1 MSTFRPVDP
10 AAFRAFEHAGW
21 DGIVDEY
28 DAAFR
33 TLTPQTIDPLL
44 DAAGVG
50 PGVRVL
56 DEATGPGYV
65 AAVAAA
71 RGAAVTAGDFS
82 AAMVAETRRRHPELD
97 VRVADAEALPF
108 ADGAF
113 DAVIMN
119 FGVLHL
125 AQPDLAFAEAH
136 RVLRPGGRFA
146 FTVWTAPEV
155 SVGFGMVLRA
165 VQAHGTTDVPL
176 PPGPPLFRFS
186 EAGECRRSLEAV
198 GFADVDTVT
207 LPLVWRFPDPDAVF
221 EAMQRG
227 TVRNAGLLRAQTP
240 AALEAIR
247 AAVRIEAASYA
258 TESGVDVPMGA
269 ALTSGRKTGTSER
282 AGR

>member
-1 MSTFRPVDP
+1 MSAPRPVDP

-21 DGIVDEY
+21 DGIVDDY

-44 DAAGVG
+44 DAVGVG

-65 AAVAAA
+65 AAAAAA

-82 AAMVAETRRRHPELD
+82 AAMVAEARRRHPELD
-97 VRVADAEALPF
+97 VREADAEALPF
-108 ADGAF
+108 ADSDF
-113 DAVIMN
+113 DAVVMN

-125 AQPDLAFAEAH
+125 AQPDRAFAEAH

-146 FTVWTAPEV
+146 FTVWAAPEV
-155 SVGFGMVLRA
+155 SVGLGMLLRA
-165 VQAHGTTDVPL
+165 VQVYGTTDVPL

-186 EAGECRRSLEAV
+186 DAGECRRALEAV
-198 GFADVDTVT
+198 GFGGVDTVT

-221 EAMQRG
+221 EALRRG

-240 AALEAIR
+240 AALAAIR
-247 AAVRIEAASYA
+247 AAVRAEAATYE
-258 TESGVDVPMGA
+258 TGGGVAVPMGA
-269 ALTSGRKTGTSER
+269 VLTSGRKPGTGER

>member
-1 MSTFRPVDP
+1 MSGPHPVDP

-21 DGIVDEY
+21 DGIVEEY

-33 TLTPQTIDPLL
+33 TLTPQTVGPLL

-50 PGVRVL
+50 PGTRVL

-65 AAVAAA
+65 AAAAAA
-71 RGAAVTAGDFS
+71 RGAVVTAGDFS
-82 AAMVAETRRRHPELD
+82 AAMVAGVRRRHPGLD
-97 VRVADAEALPF
+97 VREADAEALPF
-108 ADGAF
+108 GEGTF
-113 DAVIMN
+113 DAVVMN

-125 AQPDLAFAEAH
+125 AQPDQAFAEAH

-146 FTVWTAPEV
+146 FTVWAGPEV

-186 EAGECRRSLEAV
+186 DAGECRRSLEAV
-198 GFADVDTVT
+198 GFAGVETVT

-221 EAMQRG
+221 EALQRG
-227 TVRNAGLLRAQTP
+227 TVRNAGLLRAQAP
-240 AALEAIR
+240 AALAAIR
-247 AAVRIEAASYA
+247 AAVRAEAAAYA
-258 TESGVDVPMGA
+258 TGSGVDVPMGA
-269 ALTSGRKTGTSER
+269 VLTSGHR
-282 AGR
+282 A